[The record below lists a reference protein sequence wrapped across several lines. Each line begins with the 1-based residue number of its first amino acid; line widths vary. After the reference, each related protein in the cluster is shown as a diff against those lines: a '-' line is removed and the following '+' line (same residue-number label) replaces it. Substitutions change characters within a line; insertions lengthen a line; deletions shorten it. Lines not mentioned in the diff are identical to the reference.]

1 VESVNVSTV
10 VYLPPEEVY
19 EFLLDFPRYA
29 RYSEYLQEV
38 TADGDGGPGT
48 RYDLTFGWWK
58 LTYTAHSE
66 VTGVDPPERI
76 DWRLVEDIDAEGYW
90 EIEPEPDTAP
100 PDAETA
106 CRVRLVVAFDP
117 DSADAGVVELPAFV
131 SLDWLI
137 DKVRPKIRAE
147 AKQVVERIVADLE
160 GERREVELTVHENG
174 V

>member
-66 VTGVDPPERI
+66 VTAVEPPERI
-76 DWRLVEDIDAEGYW
+76 DWHLVEDIDAEGYW
-90 EIEPEPDTAP
+90 EIAPEPESAP
-100 PDAETA
+100 PEAETA
-106 CRVRLVVAFDP
+106 SRVRLAVAFDP
-117 DSADAGVVELPAFV
+117 DSADSGLVDLPAFV
-131 SLDWLI
+131 SVDWLVE
-137 DKVRPKIRAE
+137 KVKPKIRAE
-147 AKQVVERIVADLE
+147 AEQVVERIVADLE
-160 GERREVELTVHENG
+160 GERRQVELTVHENG
-174 V
+174 L